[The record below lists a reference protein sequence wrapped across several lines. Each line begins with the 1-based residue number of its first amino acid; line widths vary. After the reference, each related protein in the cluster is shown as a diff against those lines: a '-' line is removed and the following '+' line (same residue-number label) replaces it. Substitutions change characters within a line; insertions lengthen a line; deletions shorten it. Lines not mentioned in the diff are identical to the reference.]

1 MARSDKVVFVASDRA
16 LSIAASNALSVTSC
30 ELNFWLENNVD
41 VIKAP

>member
-1 MARSDKVVFVASDRA
+1 MERSDKVVFAASDRA

-30 ELNFWLENNVD
+30 ELNFWLEINEK